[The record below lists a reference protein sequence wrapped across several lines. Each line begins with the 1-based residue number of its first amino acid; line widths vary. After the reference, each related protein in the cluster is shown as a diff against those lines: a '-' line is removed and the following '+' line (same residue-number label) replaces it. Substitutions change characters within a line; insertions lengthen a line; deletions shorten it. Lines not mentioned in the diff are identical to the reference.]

1 MLWNGEAMSDN
12 LLEYSGLVTKTKAM
26 SGRLLK
32 EADYA
37 RLMEYETVDAFLGFL
52 KESYGY
58 APIFAARDEIAHRGQ
73 VETVIRASL
82 YADYKKLYQFAHGEQ
97 RAGLELIFFR
107 YEIDGLKECLKYA
120 LSGERA
126 EAAVDVSFLEEY
138 AGFDVRSAA
147 AACSMEELIVA
158 VTGTAYERLFRH
170 MAEQE
175 TIEYADAAVTLDI
188 YYYKT
193 AWKKKEKLRDPL
205 TRNLYDKLL
214 GTEIDWQNR
223 MWIYRLKRFYGM
235 NGTELASHLIP
246 ITCHMKKDEL
256 RKMTETD
263 GMEVF
268 SGIEEESGQRALE
281 KAYTELCKKYPM
293 SLAPVFKYLYDKE
306 QEIDHLTSILEGI
319 RYQLLP
325 GDIRKMVFA
334 I

>member
-1 MLWNGEAMSDN
+1 MQIRMDKENRELKAHGSYEFPVNISYEQLSRYERGSFSWHWHPEIELTFVLSGQIGYQVNGKS
-12 LLEYSGLVTKTKAM
+12 YV
-26 SGRLLK
+26 LK
-32 EADYA
+32 EGD
-37 RLMEYETVDAFLGFL
+37 G
-52 KESYGY
+52 
-58 APIFAARDEIAHRGQ
+58 IFCNTNALHSG
-73 VETVIRASL
+73 
-82 YADYKKLYQFAHGEQ
+82 HM
-97 RAGLELIFFR
+97 
-107 YEIDGLKECLKYA
+107 IDGMDCVYISTTFA
-120 LSGERA
+120 PR
-126 EAAVDVSFLEEY
+126 FLY
-138 AGFDVRSAA
+138 GFSNSVIQTRYVEPVLTDMQLAS
-147 AACSMEELIVA
+147 IV
-158 VTGTAYERLFRH
+158 FS
-170 MAEQE
+170 
-175 TIEYADAAVTLDI
+175 
-188 YYYKT
+188 
-193 AWKKKEKLRDPL
+193 P
-205 TRNLYDKLL
+205 
-214 GTEIDWQNR
+214 EIDWQNR

-334 I
+334 M